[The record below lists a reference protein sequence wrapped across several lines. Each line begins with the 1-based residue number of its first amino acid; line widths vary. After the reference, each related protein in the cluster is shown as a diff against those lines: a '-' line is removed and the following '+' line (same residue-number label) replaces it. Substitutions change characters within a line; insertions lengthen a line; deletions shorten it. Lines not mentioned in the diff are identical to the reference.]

1 VIGRGEPF
9 SGTGAALRRPA
20 ATSAVLR
27 RPAATAG
34 LRAAL
39 DRGTGAAA
47 ARDRLAATVVALR
60 DAHAP
65 ADGEPWTRR
74 FSAEEVLAAEHAAYG
89 LLAEA
94 AARPAAAPA

>member
-1 VIGRGEPF
+1 
-9 SGTGAALRRPA
+9 
-20 ATSAVLR
+20 
-27 RPAATAG
+27 
-34 LRAAL
+34 
-39 DRGTGAAA
+39 
-47 ARDRLAATVVALR
+47 VVALR

-89 LLAEA
+89 LLA